1 MRTFFTA
8 PVAALAVVM
17 AAGAAAAAE
26 PYTFEEGTWVCQSS
40 DAYDDAIAEVKKRQ
54 GKNLGDLKQRLKEQ
68 GYCTYMDD
76 DALEDMMAPFV
87 QVLEENGDKVKVTFI
102 VEYYKRIAM
111 LHRRFARIQYTGW
124 TEKSKLRDYYQ

>member
-1 MRTFFTA
+1 MRTIITA
-8 PVAALAVVM
+8 LIAFL
-17 AAGAAAAAE
+17 AAGVAHAAE
-26 PYTFEEGTWVCQSS
+26 PYTLAEGTWVCQSEQ
-40 DAYDDAIAEVKKRQ
+40 AYDDAIAEVKKRQ
-54 GKNLGDLKQRLKEQ
+54 GKNLGELQRRLKEQ

-76 DALEDMMAPFV
+76 DALEDLMAPFV

-124 TEKSKLRDYYQ
+124 TERTNLRDYYR